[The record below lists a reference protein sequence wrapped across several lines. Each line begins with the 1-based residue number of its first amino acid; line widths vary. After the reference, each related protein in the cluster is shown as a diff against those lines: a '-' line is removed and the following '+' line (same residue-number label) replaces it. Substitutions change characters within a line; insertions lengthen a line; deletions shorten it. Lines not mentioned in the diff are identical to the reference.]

1 MFSPI
6 TKSVPSSTG
15 IVVVESLT
23 AEASSDVLSVSG
35 VVSNLNLMPCKA
47 IMYPY
52 KISYAVIDNLPS
64 VLDVE
69 VTIKYNLSKE
79 LDGFDKPFDANP
91 KGD

>member
-1 MFSPI
+1 
-6 TKSVPSSTG
+6 
-15 IVVVESLT
+15 
-23 AEASSDVLSVSG
+23 
-35 VVSNLNLMPCKA
+35 
-47 IMYPY
+47 MYPY